1 MKILYTLL
9 FLLCGFIVSAQ
20 SNSAGKYFEGII
32 EYDIKAESFMQ
43 GVSAN
48 EIRER
53 TGSTLKLY
61 FKNGDYLREYID
73 GAGFTLRKFM
83 YRKDKNMVYL
93 YYPISSP
100 DTIYFTPAGD
110 TSYVSYEIHA
120 GGKEK
125 ILDYD
130 CPSSVITAKYTA
142 SYLPDT
148 ATLALTY
155 FFCNQLP
162 VNPEWHKDVYI
173 WNEVIKIHQ
182 SIAIKFIE
190 DDPGF
195 LKQTFTATKIV
206 WQPVDD
212 SVFMIDPI
220 LVLKALPKE

>member
-1 MKILYTLL
+1 MKIFCILL
-9 FLLCGFIVSAQ
+9 FIFSRFIVSAQ
-20 SNSAGKYFEGII
+20 SNSTGKYFEGIV
-32 EYDIKAESFMQ
+32 EYDIMAESFMQ

-53 TGSTLKLY
+53 TGSTLKFY

-83 YRKDKNMVYL
+83 YRKDKNMVYI

-110 TSYVSYEIHA
+110 TSYVSYEINA
-120 GGKEK
+120 GKKEK

-130 CPSSVITAKYTA
+130 CASSVITVKYTA

-155 FFCNQLP
+155 FFCTQLP
-162 VNPEWHKDVYI
+162 VDPVWHKDIYI
-173 WNEVIKIHQ
+173 WNEVIKIHK

-190 DDPGF
+190 DDPNF
-195 LKQTFTATKIV
+195 LKQTFTATKIM
-206 WQPVDD
+206 WQPLDD
-212 SVFMIDPI
+212 SILMIDQK

>member
-1 MKILYTLL
+1 MKIFCTLL
-9 FLLCGFIVSAQ
+9 IVFCGFIVSAQ
-20 SNSAGKYFEGII
+20 SDSGGKYFEGIV

-83 YRKDKNMVYL
+83 YRKDKNIVYL

-100 DTIYFTPAGD
+100 DTLYFTPAND
-110 TSYVSYEIHA
+110 TSYVSYEINA
-120 GGKEK
+120 GKKEK

-148 ATLALTY
+148 ATMALTY
-155 FFCNQLP
+155 FFCYQLP
-162 VNPEWHKDVYI
+162 VNPEWHKDIYI
-173 WNEVIKIHQ
+173 WNEVIKIHK

-190 DDPGF
+190 DDPNF
-195 LKQTFTATKIV
+195 LKQTFTATKIM
-206 WQPVDD
+206 WQPIDD
-212 SVFMIDPI
+212 SVFMIDPK